1 MSKNDNPGDNDYQG
15 YDDEIPEEDRPEFDG
30 SDSDVEDEGE
40 SSLVPHFM
48 KDGNEGDNLDD
59 DSAYDYND
67 SEYQGGADEVYAEL
81 LARIGEGSPQP
92 RLEPTRRAVELLGD
106 PQRAYP
112 VIHIAG
118 TNGKTS
124 TSRITESIL
133 RAYGLKTGLLTSPH
147 LTRVNE
153 RIVIDG
159 SPISNRALV
168 ENWADIRPYLLLIDA
183 ELAAAGEAELTFF
196 EALTVLAFAS
206 FADAPVDVAVI
217 EVGMGGEWDSTNV
230 ADGQVAVFTPIA
242 LDHTQRLGSTVAEI
256 ARTKSGIIKPVAN
269 VVSAIQTADALAE
282 LTRAA
287 ELSESTLS
295 VQGDA
300 FALESTTVAVGGQ
313 VISVKGLAASY
324 PDLFLPMFGDHQ
336 AQNATLAIAAVESFL
351 GGGSTPL
358 VPDVL
363 AEGLAEATSP
373 GRLQIIGTE
382 PTVLVDAAHN
392 PHGASALASAI
403 GSYFTFEE
411 VAVVIGVLEDKDADG
426 IVAALAPIAARF
438 YVTQSES
445 DRAIDADDLAY
456 IVREHTEEV
465 YVDESPETAL
475 EAAREWAGESDKRAV
490 LVTGSITLVGD
501 AIRLA
506 AIEKWKR

>member
-1 MSKNDNPGDNDYQG
+1 MSKKKDENPGDNDYQG
-15 YDDEIPEEDRPEFDG
+15 FDG
-30 SDSDVEDEGE
+30 GYEEEPDEPDFVDDG
-40 SSLVPHFM
+40 SGLPDFLQA
-48 KDGNEGDNLDD
+48 GNEGTNLDD
-59 DSAYDYND
+59 DSEYDFDDNEFQ
-67 SEYQGGADEVYAEL
+67 SGADDVYAEL
-81 LARIGEGSPQP
+81 LARIGESNPQP

-106 PQRAYP
+106 PHRAYP

-159 SPISNRALV
+159 QPISNRALV

-183 ELAAAGEAELTFF
+183 ELATAGEAELTFF

-242 LDHTQRLGSTVAEI
+242 LDHTQRLGNTVAEI
-256 ARTKSGIIKPVAN
+256 AKTKSGIIKPVAN
-269 VVSAIQTADALAE
+269 VVSATQTPDALAE
-282 LTRAA
+282 LQRAA
-287 ELSESTLS
+287 ELTESTFA
-295 VQGDA
+295 VQGSD

-351 GGGSTPL
+351 GGGSQPL
-358 VPDVL
+358 VGDVL
-363 AEGLAEATSP
+363 AEGLQTATSP
-373 GRLQIIGTE
+373 GRLQIVGTE

-392 PHGASALASAI
+392 PHGAAALAAAI
-403 GSYFTFEE
+403 GSYFTFDE
-411 VAVVIGVLEDKDADG
+411 VAVVIGVLQDKDADG
-426 IVAALAPIAARF
+426 IVAALAPIATRF

-445 DRAIDADDLAY
+445 DRAVAADDLAY
-456 IVREHTEEV
+456 VVREYTEEI
-465 YVDESPETAL
+465 YTDESPENAL
-475 EAAREWAGESDKRAV
+475 DAAREWASEGEKRAV

-501 AIRLA
+501 AITLA
-506 AIEKWKR
+506 TLGKWKR

>member
-1 MSKNDNPGDNDYQG
+1 MSKKKDENPGDNDYQG
-15 YDDEIPEEDRPEFDG
+15 YDEEPEQELEEEPDFVDDG
-30 SDSDVEDEGE
+30 SGLPDFLQG
-40 SSLVPHFM
+40 
-48 KDGNEGDNLDD
+48 GNEGTNLDD
-59 DSAYDYND
+59 DSEYDFDDNEFQ
-67 SEYQGGADEVYAEL
+67 SGADDVYAEL
-81 LARIGEGSPQP
+81 LARIGEGNPQP

-106 PQRAYP
+106 PHRAYP

-159 SPISNRALV
+159 QPITNRALV

-183 ELAAAGEAELTFF
+183 ELAAAGDAELTFF

-230 ADGQVAVFTPIA
+230 ADGQVAVFAPIA
-242 LDHTQRLGSTVAEI
+242 LDHTQRLGNTVAEI
-256 ARTKSGIIKPVAN
+256 AKTKSGIIKPVAH
-269 VVSAIQTADALAE
+269 VVSALQIPDALAE
-282 LTRAA
+282 LQRAA
-287 ELSESTLS
+287 ELTESTFA
-295 VQGDA
+295 VQGSQ

-324 PDLFLPMFGDHQ
+324 PDLFLPLFGDHQ

-351 GGGSTPL
+351 GGGSQPL
-358 VPDVL
+358 VGDVL
-363 AEGLAEATSP
+363 AEGLQTATSP
-373 GRLQIIGTE
+373 GRLQIVGTE

-392 PHGASALASAI
+392 PHGAAALAAAI
-403 GSYFTFEE
+403 GSYFTFDE
-411 VAVVIGVLEDKDADG
+411 VAVVIGVLQDKDADG
-426 IVAALAPIAARF
+426 IVAALAPVATRF

-445 DRAIDADDLAY
+445 DRAVAADDLAY
-456 IVREHTEEV
+456 IVREYTEEV
-465 YVDESPETAL
+465 YTDESAENAL
-475 EAAREWAGESDKRAV
+475 DAAREWAAEGDKRAV

-501 AIRLA
+501 AITLA
-506 AIEKWKR
+506 TAGKWKR

>member
-15 YDDEIPEEDRPEFDG
+15 YEEEPEEPDFVDDG
-30 SDSDVEDEGE
+30 SGLPDF
-40 SSLVPHFM
+40 LQA
-48 KDGNEGDNLDD
+48 GNEGTNLDD
-59 DSAYDYND
+59 DSEYDFDDNEFQ
-67 SEYQGGADEVYAEL
+67 SGADEVYAEL
-81 LARIGEGSPQP
+81 LARIGESNPQP

-106 PQRAYP
+106 PHRAYP

-124 TSRITESIL
+124 TSRITESLL

-183 ELAAAGEAELTFF
+183 ELATAGEPELTFF

-242 LDHTQRLGSTVAEI
+242 LDHTQRLGNTIAEI
-256 ARTKSGIIKPVAN
+256 AKTKSGIIKPVAN
-269 VVSAIQTADALAE
+269 VVSATQTPDALAE
-282 LTRAA
+282 LQRAA
-287 ELSESTLS
+287 ELTESTLA
-295 VQGDA
+295 VQGAD

-324 PDLFLPMFGDHQ
+324 PDLFLPLFGDHQ

-351 GGGSTPL
+351 GGGSQPL
-358 VPDVL
+358 VGDVL
-363 AEGLAEATSP
+363 AEGLATATSP
-373 GRLQIIGTE
+373 GRLQIVGTE

-392 PHGASALASAI
+392 PHGAAALAAAI
-403 GSYFTFEE
+403 GSYFTFDE
-411 VAVVIGVLEDKDADG
+411 VAVVIGVLQDKDADG
-426 IVAALAPIAARF
+426 IVAALAPVATRF

-445 DRAIDADDLAY
+445 DRAVAADDLAY

-465 YVDESPETAL
+465 YTDESAETAL
-475 EAAREWAGESDKRAV
+475 EAAREWAQGGAKRAV

-501 AIRLA
+501 AIALA
-506 AIEKWKR
+506 TAGKWKR

>member
-15 YDDEIPEEDRPEFDG
+15 YEEEPEEEPDLVDDG
-30 SDSDVEDEGE
+30 SGLPDF
-40 SSLVPHFM
+40 LQA
-48 KDGNEGDNLDD
+48 GNEGTNLDD
-59 DSAYDYND
+59 DSEYDFD
-67 SEYQGGADEVYAEL
+67 DTEFQSGADDVYAEL
-81 LARIGEGSPQP
+81 LARIGESNPQP

-106 PQRAYP
+106 PHRAYP

-159 SPISNRALV
+159 QPVTNRALV
-168 ENWADIRPYLLLIDA
+168 ENWADIRPYLLLVDA
-183 ELAAAGEAELTFF
+183 ELAAAGEPELTFF

-242 LDHTQRLGSTVAEI
+242 LDHTQRLGNTVAEI
-256 ARTKSGIIKPVAN
+256 AKTKSGIIKPVAH
-269 VVSAIQTADALAE
+269 VVSATQTPEALAE
-282 LTRAA
+282 LQRAA
-287 ELSESTLS
+287 ELTESTFA
-295 VQGDA
+295 VQGAD
-300 FALESTTVAVGGQ
+300 FSLESTTVAVGGQ

-351 GGGSTPL
+351 GGGSQPL
-358 VPDVL
+358 VGDVL
-363 AEGLAEATSP
+363 AEGLQTATSP
-373 GRLQIIGTE
+373 GRLQIVGTE

-392 PHGASALASAI
+392 PHGAAALAAAL
-403 GSYFTFEE
+403 GSYFTFDE
-411 VAVVIGVLEDKDADG
+411 VAVVIGVLQDKDADG
-426 IVAALAPIAARF
+426 IVAALAPVATRF

-445 DRAIDADDLAY
+445 DRAVAADDLAY
-456 IVREHTEEV
+456 VVREYTEEI
-465 YVDESPETAL
+465 YTDESAETAL
-475 EAAREWAGESDKRAV
+475 EAAREWAAEGEKRAV

-501 AIRLA
+501 AITLA
-506 AIEKWKR
+506 TLGKWKR